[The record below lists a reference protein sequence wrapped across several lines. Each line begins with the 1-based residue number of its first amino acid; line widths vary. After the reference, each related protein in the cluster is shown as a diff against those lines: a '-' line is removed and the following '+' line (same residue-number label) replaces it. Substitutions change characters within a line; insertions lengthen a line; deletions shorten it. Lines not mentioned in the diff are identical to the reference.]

1 MTIPSPP
8 ATSELTSFPSVV
20 IAANVPLARIHH
32 NLNDAEYFSS
42 DSSGRFDPPPGSS
55 AGFGTCYLSTH
66 PLGAFLET
74 FGRIRPVLQR
84 HVDERVLT
92 EAFLPSETRFAN
104 LTDPQILGAYGLTAE
119 VGVGGD
125 EHTYAATQR
134 WAEALATAGFGGVVY
149 AARHD
154 PALRERSVAVFGKPG
169 VQPTQLLA
177 RPATHI
183 PEWLVDRAGDEY
195 GIEVLPSVPVSGA
208 HYY

>member
-1 MTIPSPP
+1 MTLPDPP
-8 ATSELTSFPSVV
+8 APSELTGFPAV
-20 IAANVPLARIHH
+20 IMPANVPLARIHH
-32 NLNDAEYFSS
+32 NLRDPEYFSE
-42 DSSGRFDPPPGSS
+42 DGSGRFDPPVGST

-92 EAFLPSETRFAN
+92 EAFLPSESRLADM
-104 LTDPQILGAYGLTAE
+104 TDPAILGRYGLTAE
-119 VGVGGD
+119 VGIGGD
-125 EHTYAATQR
+125 ERTYAATQR
-134 WAEALATAGFGGVVY
+134 WAEALQAAGFGGVVY

-154 PALRERSVAVFGKPG
+154 PALLARSVALFGKPG
-169 VQPTQLLA
+169 VQPTQLLV

-183 PEWLVDRAGDEY
+183 PEELLERAATEY
-195 GIEVLPSVPVSGA
+195 AIEVLPSVPVSGA

>member
-1 MTIPSPP
+1 MTLPDPP
-8 ATSELTSFPSVV
+8 ATSELTGFPAL
-20 IAANVPLARIHH
+20 IMPANVPLARIHH
-32 NLNDAEYFSS
+32 NLRDAEYFSA
-42 DSSGRFDPPPGSS
+42 DASGRFDPPAGST

-92 EAFLPSETRFAN
+92 EAYLPSECRLADM
-104 LTDPQILGAYGLTAE
+104 TDPAILGRYGLTAE
-119 VGVGGD
+119 IGAGGD
-125 EHTYAATQR
+125 QQTYAVTQR
-134 WAEALATAGFGGVVY
+134 WAEALESAGFAGVVY

-154 PALRERSVAVFGKPG
+154 PALHERSVALFGKPG

-177 RPATHI
+177 RPSTHI
-183 PEWLVDRAGDEY
+183 PEELLERAAIEY
-195 GIEVLPSVPVSGA
+195 AVEVLPSVPVSGA

>member
-1 MTIPSPP
+1 MP
-8 ATSELTSFPSVV
+8 AN
-20 IAANVPLARIHH
+20 APLARIHH
-32 NLNDAEYFSS
+32 NLRDPEYFSA

-92 EAFLPSETRFAN
+92 QAFLPSETRLADM
-104 LTDPQILGAYGLTAE
+104 TDPAILGRHGLTAE
-119 VGVGGD
+119 IGIGGD
-125 EHTYAATQR
+125 RRTYEATQQ
-134 WAEALATAGFGGVVY
+134 WAEALATVGFGGVIY

-154 PALRERSVAVFGKPG
+154 PALRARSVALFGKPG

-177 RPATHI
+177 RPAVPI
-183 PEWLVDRAGDEY
+183 PDDLLDRAANEY
-195 GIEVLPSVPVSGA
+195 AIEVLPSVPVSGG